1 MSLLAKKQI
10 VYDYMIGKIAK
21 WQSQSR
27 IDEGIVLSKLTST
40 ALMKYQFIIN
50 VLSVSED
57 SRSSLFDL
65 YGNYQAF
72 PHGPV
77 EIDTYYNRNILVRYD
92 MGYDKDNDRSFLRTC
107 KEFRTEQK
115 LLFDLKEN
123 ETAFESEEIM
133 QRLIRENGLEI
144 FVEMVD
150 KSISMLKE
158 AKVFLDYRDV
168 DKLIEVTHNGLW
180 REAIYSMDK
189 QLNLSDH
196 NLLLREKQAICNAIG
211 LTAQKASVGPYNDA
225 YVVSS
230 MMC

>member
-1 MSLLAKKQI
+1 MCLLAKKQI

-21 WQSQSR
+21 WQSQSGA
-27 IDEGIVLSKLTST
+27 DEDLILSKLTST

-50 VLSVSED
+50 VLSVSTD
-57 SRSSLFDL
+57 SRNSLFDL

-92 MGYDKDNDRSFLRTC
+92 MGYDRDNDRSFLRTC

-123 ETAFESEEIM
+123 ETALESEEVM
-133 QRLIRENGLEI
+133 QRLIRENRLEK

-150 KSISMLKE
+150 KSISLLKE
-158 AKVFLDYRDV
+158 ASVFLDYRDV
-168 DKLIEVTHNGLW
+168 DKLIDITHNDLW
-180 REAIYSMDK
+180 REASFSMDK
-189 QLNLSDH
+189 QLNLSNH
-196 NLLLREKQAICNAIG
+196 NLLLREKESICRAIG
-211 LTAQKASVGPYNDA
+211 LAA
-225 YVVSS
+225 
-230 MMC
+230 